1 MHLAGH
7 KTSDRLGRSLI
18 ASGVGPLASQ
28 AFAIALVPV
37 LFRLY
42 TPDDFGVWAAIQA
55 MAITGGSLLS
65 FRLDLGLTLERNV
78 EAASHLL
85 MASVSIVCLM
95 SVVVGVL
102 AGISI
107 GPLEH
112 LGIGPMPTVLGWAW
126 LSLVGLGVVF
136 QAWLMRDGAF
146 AQISIGLMLN
156 ATVANLVQ
164 LGGGLSGNGIWL
176 VIGSLAGQAVATL
189 FYAQGIQRCAD
200 RPACSID
207 PKEMLAALLRNRRF
221 VQFSLPFTIM
231 SLIRERLPIFVV
243 GGFTSAALVGLYSQ
257 SWRLTHFPSALT
269 SAALRPVFFHRAATH
284 GLGGQ
289 IQAVDRIVQGLL
301 IASSPWVALLVFGG
315 DDLFVVVLGRQ
326 WNGAGWFAGVLSVPA
341 ALFMIT
347 NWMDRLLDVIGRQDL
362 NLKLEAIAG
371 ISSVGGL
378 CLVLAAGR
386 SLAEAVAMQAVMLTL
401 SYLAFL
407 WICYQVAGWPRSGL
421 VAALAVGSAVGAM
434 VYLSLSVLGSFVDTM
449 PVLGMGGTAA
459 GVITAIV
466 LWKARRTI

>member
-1 MHLAGH
+1 MHLAGP

-28 AFAIALVPV
+28 AFAIVLVPV

-85 MASVSIVCLM
+85 MASVGIVCLM

-102 AGISI
+102 AVISI
-107 GPLEH
+107 RPLEH
-112 LGIGPMPTVLGWAW
+112 LGIGPMPMVLGWAW

-146 AQISIGLMLN
+146 AQISIGLVLN

-176 VIGSLAGQAVATL
+176 VVGSLAGQTVATL
-189 FYAQGIQRCAD
+189 FYAQGVQRCTD

-207 PKEMLAALLRNRRF
+207 LKEMLAALLRNRRF

-231 SLIRERLPIFVV
+231 SLIRERMPIFVI
-243 GGFTSAALVGLYSQ
+243 GSFSPAALVGLYSQ
-257 SWRLTHFPSALT
+257 SWRLTNFPSALT
-269 SAALRPVFFHRAATH
+269 SAALRPVFFYRAATY
-284 GLGGQ
+284 GLAAQ
-289 IQAVDRIVQGLL
+289 VQAVDRIVRGLL
-301 IASSPWVALLVFGG
+301 IASSPWVALLSFGG
-315 DDLFVVVLGRQ
+315 GDLFAIVFGRQ
-326 WNGAGWFAGVLSVPA
+326 WNGAGWFAAMLSVPA
-341 ALFMIT
+341 AFFMIT

-378 CLVLAAGR
+378 WIVLAAGR
-386 SLAEAVAMQAVMLTL
+386 SLAEAVAVQAVMLTL

-421 VAALAVGSAVGAM
+421 VRAIAVACAVGA
-434 VYLSLSVLGSFVDTM
+434 VLFLTLSVLGIFLDTM
-449 PVLGMGGTAA
+449 PVLGIGATAA
-459 GVITAIV
+459 GVTTAIV
-466 LWKARRTI
+466 LWKARRTM